1 MSLRETRK
9 KQTVRCR
16 SRRALHLVAV
26 VVAVVASGAPQ
37 GADASWRLVS
47 SSPSET
53 QPYFVC
59 PHQSHR
65 PRCTLI
71 ADPTRGSHERGP
83 VQAGAV
89 TKGPE
94 QEVSPAL
101 SGTGVEGG
109 FDPADLRSAYAL
121 ASESAGSGETVAVV
135 DAYDDPN
142 AESDLNFYRSKYGVP
157 ACTAASGC
165 FRKVNQAGG
174 TSYPAPSQGWA
185 KEISLD
191 LDMVS
196 AICPHCHI
204 LLVEAKTSEATD
216 LAAAENEAATL
227 GATEISNSFVEATR
241 MEPASAFDH
250 PGVPIV
256 AAAGDSKYG
265 VEWPAASPH
274 VIAVGGTSLSPSGG
288 GWTETVW
295 SNTGGGCSPEP
306 KPTWQTDTG
315 CAGRTNND
323 VAAVADTN
331 TPVSAYDTYETGSS
345 PWLLVGGTSVSTPIV
360 ASTMA
365 LASPYTRSFDGAQGL
380 YLQAAGGVGGFFDV
394 VSGLNGVCGSYL
406 CEARPG
412 YDGPSGLGA
421 LRGVPEVPPPTPV
434 TGAAGLITQTG
445 ATLGGTVNPHGGRV
459 DGCVFEYGPTTSYGA
474 SAPCSSLPSSA
485 TVPVSV
491 SASITGLLSGSGYH
505 FRLAVSYSGSS
516 ADGADIP
523 FATLA
528 AGGSLPINIVLP
540 AITGSP
546 EVGAQLTCS
555 TGTWSGT
562 PSPTFSYQ
570 WLLENVDIPGANSS
584 QYVVRSTDGGLSLAC
599 EVTGKNVEGSSSA
612 SSAALHVAGI
622 RPEPEVPP
630 SVTGTAGVGQTLTCK
645 TGIWKGKPPPMF
657 TFQWLRDGTPIAA
670 ATGSTYAVEPADEG
684 HRLTCDVTASN
695 SEGSATAESSNGIAV
710 TPPQPTVATGLSS
723 SLGQASA
730 VLNGQVNPNGA
741 TVTTCKFEYG
751 TSPAY
756 GASAPCSPAPG
767 SGTTPVAVS
776 AALAGLTANTSYHFR
791 IVATGD
797 GGTGDGTDA
806 SFRTLPDP
814 PTVLTGAAASVK
826 RSSATLNA
834 TVNPNGGEVTECTVE
849 YGATSSYGASVPCA
863 APPGAGTAAVP
874 VAAAAIELSA
884 NTAYHYR
891 IVAGNV
897 GGVSFGADKT
907 FRTLANPP
915 TVATG
920 GYLSTPTATLNAAV
934 NPNGGEVTDCHFEYG
949 NTTLYGTS
957 APCITL
963 PGSGLIVVEVSATV
977 TGLTV
982 GGSYHF
988 RIVAANAGGTSHGED
1003 QKFTAQAPQ
1012 GEEPRPPTV
1021 VTAPASAV
1029 DQSAATL
1036 NASVNP
1042 NGATVSSCH
1051 FDYGTTTTYGSSVTC
1066 SSLPGSGGSS
1076 VAASATVIGLAVG
1089 TSYYYRI
1096 VATNPAG
1103 TTYGAAQAF
1112 TTQLPTTPTQQGPTG
1127 QQPPP
1132 PQGHNTAATPDAVLA
1147 SASLTANASGIVSV
1161 KVGCPAGE
1169 NCSGTI
1175 TLRTLSAAVT
1185 SANSHQPKKPKA
1197 AILTL
1202 ATASFSVPGGH
1213 SKLITLHLSK
1223 KARTLLTR
1231 IHVLRAT
1238 AIIVARDPEGAT
1250 HTTRTTV
1257 TIHPA
1262 KKTHKSVLRLPVA

>member
-1 MSLRETRK
+1 
-9 KQTVRCR
+9 
-16 SRRALHLVAV
+16 
-26 VVAVVASGAPQ
+26 
-37 GADASWRLVS
+37 
-47 SSPSET
+47 
-53 QPYFVC
+53 
-59 PHQSHR
+59 
-65 PRCTLI
+65 
-71 ADPTRGSHERGP
+71 
-83 VQAGAV
+83 
-89 TKGPE
+89 
-94 QEVSPAL
+94 
-101 SGTGVEGG
+101 
-109 FDPADLRSAYAL
+109 
-121 ASESAGSGETVAVV
+121 VAVV

-142 AESDLNFYRSKYGVP
+142 AESDVNFYRSKYEIP
-157 ACTAASGC
+157 ACTVASGC

-174 TSYPAPSQGWA
+174 ASYPAPNRGWA

-196 AICPHCHI
+196 AICPRCHI
-204 LLVEAKTSEATD
+204 LLVEAKTNEATD
-216 LAAAENEAATL
+216 LAAAENEAASL
-227 GATEISNSFVEATR
+227 GATEISDSFAEATK

-250 PGVPIV
+250 PGIPIA

-265 VEWPAASPH
+265 VAWPAANPH
-274 VIAVGGTSLSPSGG
+274 VIAVGGTSLSRSGG
-288 GWTETVW
+288 GWTESVW
-295 SNTGGGCSPEP
+295 SDTGSGCSPEP
-306 KPTWQTDTG
+306 KPAWQSDTG

-360 ASTMA
+360 ASAMA

-380 YLQAAGGVGGFFDV
+380 YLQAASGVGGFFDV
-394 VSGLNGVCGSYL
+394 VSGSNGFCGSYL

-421 LRGVPEVPPPTPV
+421 LRGIPEVPPPTPA
-434 TGAAGLITQTG
+434 TGAAGSITQTG

-459 DGCVFEYGPTTSYGA
+459 DECVFEYGPTTSYGA
-474 SAPCSSLPSSA
+474 SVPCSSLPRSA

-491 SASITGLLSGSGYH
+491 SASITGLLAGSGYH

-516 ADGADIP
+516 AVGADST
-523 FATLA
+523 FTTLA
-528 AGGSLPINIVLP
+528 AGGSLPINIVPP
-540 AITGSP
+540 ALTGSP
-546 EVGAQLTCS
+546 AVGEQLTCS

-562 PSPTFSYQ
+562 PSPTYSYH

-584 QYVVRSTDGGLSLAC
+584 QYVVPSADGGLSLAC

-612 SSAALHVAGI
+612 SSVLLHVAGI
-622 RPEPEVPP
+622 RPEVEVPP
-630 SVTGTAGVGQTLTCK
+630 SVTGIAGVGRTLTCQ
-645 TGIWKGKPPPMF
+645 TGIWKGEPPPTF
-657 TFQWLRDGTPIAA
+657 AFQWLRDGTPVAA

-695 SEGSATAESSNGIAV
+695 SEGSTEAESSNGIAV

-730 VLNGQVNPNGA
+730 VLNGTVNPNGVNVA
-741 TVTTCKFEYG
+741 ACKFEYG
-751 TSPAY
+751 TSTAY

-776 AALAGLTANTSYHFR
+776 AALAGLTANTGYHFR
-791 IVATGD
+791 IVATGE
-797 GGTGDGTDA
+797 GGTSDGADA
-806 SFRTLPDP
+806 SFRTLPDA
-814 PTVLTGAAASVK
+814 PTVLTGAAASVSQ
-826 RSSATLNA
+826 SSATLDA

-849 YGATSSYGASVPCA
+849 YGATSSYGATVPCA

-874 VAAAAIELSA
+874 VTAAVIELSA
-884 NTAYHYR
+884 DTAYHYR
-891 IVAGNV
+891 IVAGNA
-897 GGVSFGADKT
+897 GGSSFGEDKT
-907 FRTLANPP
+907 FRTLTNPP
-915 TVATG
+915 TVTTG
-920 GYLSTPTATLNAAV
+920 GYSSTPKAVLNAAV

-949 NTTLYGTS
+949 NTTMYGIT

-963 PGSGLIVVEVSATV
+963 PGFGWTVVEVSAAV

-988 RIVAANAGGTSHGED
+988 RIVAANAGGTSYGED
-1003 QKFTAQAPQ
+1003 QTFTARAPQ

-1021 VTAPASAV
+1021 DTTRASAV

-1036 NASVNP
+1036 NATVDP
-1042 NGATVSSCH
+1042 NGSTVSDCH

-1066 SSLPGSGGSS
+1066 SPLPGSGSSS
-1076 VAASATVIGLAVG
+1076 VPASATAIGLAAD

-1127 QQPPP
+1127 QQPPR
-1132 PQGHNTAATPDAVLA
+1132 PQEHNTAATPDAVLA
-1147 SASLTANASGIVSV
+1147 SASLTANTSGILRV

-1169 NCSGTI
+1169 NNCIGTI
-1175 TLRTLSAAVT
+1175 TLRTLSAVTT
-1185 SANSHQPKKPKA
+1185 SAGSHRPKKPKA

-1202 ATASFSVPGGH
+1202 ATASFSVPSGQ

-1223 KARTLLTR
+1223 KSRALLTR
-1231 IHVLRAT
+1231 LHVLRARAT
-1238 AIIVARDPEGAT
+1238 IVARDPEGAT
-1250 HTTRTTV
+1250 HTTQTTV

-1262 KKTHKSVLRLPVA
+1262 KTTHKSVLKRAIA